1 MVGGCDEYDVDGGAH
16 LLPPPER
23 GRVGEG
29 VAGGKIR
36 ESEDP
41 HPNPPPEEGGGSAL
55 GRVLALRHQG
65 EPNMRDVF
73 ICDAVRTPIGRYG
86 GSLARV
92 RADDLAAQPI
102 KALIA
107 RNSKVDVS
115 QIDEVYL
122 GCANQAGEDNRNVAR
137 MALLLA
143 GLPDSI
149 PGITVNRLCAS
160 GLNAVGAAARA
171 IRSGEIDLAIAG
183 GVESMTRAPLV
194 MGKAT
199 EAFQRTAE
207 VYDTTIGWRFINPL
221 MKAQYGVDAMGETG
235 ENVAEEYQVSRQ
247 DQDAF
252 ALRSQQRAG
261 KAMAD
266 GYFAEEIVAVE
277 VPGGKAG
284 PTRVDTDE
292 HPRPDTTPEQ
302 LAKLRTAFRNPGTV
316 TAGNASGVNDGAAA
330 MIVASADAVKTH
342 GLTPRARVLG
352 MASAGVPPRVM
363 GIGPVP
369 STRKLMERL
378 GLKIG
383 DFDLIELNEAF
394 ASQAIACLR
403 QLGLPDAADHVNPH
417 GGAIALGHP
426 LGMSGARLALT
437 AVHGLE
443 KNQGKLALA
452 TMCVGV
458 GQGVSLALERV

>member
-1 MVGGCDEYDVDGGAH
+1 
-16 LLPPPER
+16 
-23 GRVGEG
+23 
-29 VAGGKIR
+29 
-36 ESEDP
+36 
-41 HPNPPPEEGGGSAL
+41 
-55 GRVLALRHQG
+55 
-65 EPNMRDVF
+65 MRDVF

-107 RNSKVDVS
+107 RNANVDFTKV
-115 QIDEVYL
+115 DEVYF

-143 GLPDSI
+143 GLPDST

-171 IRSGEIDLAIAG
+171 VRSGEIDLAIAG

-199 EAFQRTAE
+199 EAFQRSAE

-235 ENVAEEYQVSRQ
+235 ENVAEEYQIARH
-247 DQDAF
+247 DQDAL

-261 KAMAD
+261 KAG

-284 PTRVDTDE
+284 PIMVDKDE
-292 HPRPDTTPEQ
+292 HPRPETTMEK
-302 LAKLRTAFRNPGTV
+302 LAKLRAAFRTPGTV

-330 MIVASADAVKTH
+330 MIVASSEAVKHH
-342 GLTPRARVLG
+342 GFTPRARVLG

-383 DFDLIELNEAF
+383 DFDLIEINEAF
-394 ASQAIACLR
+394 ASQALACLR
-403 QLGLPDAADHVNPH
+403 QLGLPDDAPQVNPH

-443 KNQGKLALA
+443 RNGGKRALA

-458 GQGVSLALERV
+458 GQGVSLALEKV